1 MAAILLTITGA
12 AWLALEIA
20 LLVRDRRRGTGG
32 TGADRGTR
40 AANFILIIAAV
51 VAADVITNVS
61 SPRSPLW
68 LPGAGTHGWPV
79 IAGLV
84 IIWAGLATRIWAVA
98 TLGRAFRTTVEVDQG
113 QAVVTRG
120 PYRWVRHPS
129 YTGLLLIAAGFGLA
143 FSTWPGLVLCIVLP
157 AAAMRNRI
165 RVEEAELTRVLGEP
179 YRSYQLRT
187 RRLLPG
193 LW

>member
-1 MAAILLTITGA
+1 MVILLTISGA

-32 TGADRGTR
+32 TDADRGTR
-40 AANFILIIAAV
+40 TANFILIIAAV
-51 VAADVITNVS
+51 VAADVVASVS
-61 SPRSPLW
+61 GSRSPLW
-68 LPGAGTHGWPV
+68 LTGAGVHGWPV

-84 IIWAGLATRIWAVA
+84 IIWAGLAVRIWAVVA
-98 TLGRAFRTTVEVDQG
+98 LGRAFRTTVEVDQG

-143 FSTWPGLVLCIVLP
+143 FSTWPGLILCIVLP
-157 AAAMRNRI
+157 AVAVRNRI
-165 RVEEAELTRVLGEP
+165 KVEETELTRVLGEP

>member
-1 MAAILLTITGA
+1 MVILLTISGT
-12 AWLALEIA
+12 AWLTLEIA
-20 LLVRDRRRGTGG
+20 LLVRDRRRGTGS

-40 AANFILIIAAV
+40 TANFILIIAAV
-51 VAADVITNVS
+51 IAADVVASVS
-61 SPRSPLW
+61 GTRSPLW
-68 LPGAGTHGWPV
+68 LAGAGVHGWPV

-84 IIWAGLATRIWAVA
+84 IIWAGLAVRIWAVG
-98 TLGRAFRTTVEVDQG
+98 TLGRAFRTTVEVGQG

-143 FSTWPGLVLCIVLP
+143 FSTWPGLILCIVLP
-157 AAAMRNRI
+157 AAALRYRI
-165 RVEEAELTRVLGEP
+165 KVEEAELTRVLGEP
-179 YRSYQLRT
+179 YRTYQQQT

>member
-1 MAAILLTITGA
+1 MVILLTISGA
-12 AWLALEIA
+12 AWLALEIT
-20 LLVRDRRRGTGG
+20 LLVRDRRLGTGS

-40 AANFILIIAAV
+40 TANFILIIAAV
-51 VAADVITNVS
+51 VGADVIASVS
-61 SPRSPLW
+61 GSTSPLW
-68 LPGAGTHGWPV
+68 LAGAGAHGWPV

-84 IIWAGLATRIWAVA
+84 IIWVGMAVRIWAVA
-98 TLGRAFRTTVEVDQG
+98 TLGRAFRTTVEVEQG

-157 AAAMRNRI
+157 AAALRHRI
-165 RVEEAELTRVLGEP
+165 RVEEAELTRVLGDG
-179 YRSYQLRT
+179 YRSYQQQT